1 VAAKK
6 PSTRKRRK
14 TGSHSDPVVAEAHGQ
29 IAQAQAGAETGV
41 AAAVTRA
48 VPDLEVE
55 VAAETTVSYQDK
67 CYGPGERLTLE
78 GPDAI
83 NLIQSGHVVPASAK

>member
-1 VAAKK
+1 VAGKK
-6 PSTRKRRK
+6 TQSRSRRK
-14 TGSHSDPVVAEAHGQ
+14 AGSHAEPAVAEAHGQ
-29 IAQAQAGAETGV
+29 IAQARASSETGL

-55 VAAETTVSYQDK
+55 VTSETTISHEGK
-67 CYGPGERLTLE
+67 SYGPGDRFTLS

-83 NLIQSGHVVPASAK
+83 SLIQGGYALPAGAK